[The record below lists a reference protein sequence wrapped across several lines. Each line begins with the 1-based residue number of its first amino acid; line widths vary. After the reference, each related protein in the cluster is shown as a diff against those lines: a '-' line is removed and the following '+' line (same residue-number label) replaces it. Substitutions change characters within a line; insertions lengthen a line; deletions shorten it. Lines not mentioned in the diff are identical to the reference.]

1 MIKTGAS
8 QTELAELM
16 KAALDEAA
24 NNLPFYMQTST
35 MKVVA
40 SRILSA
46 AANGVRDPIQL
57 RTAALMEID
66 DVEDQNDIYRCY
78 AQLQRLRLKV
88 EHAEAARAEI
98 RPERVAGLHV
108 RQRAGRISQRYR

>member
-24 NNLPFYMQTST
+24 NSLPFYMQTST

-57 RTAALMEID
+57 RKAALMEID
-66 DVEDQNDIYRCY
+66 EVEDQNDIYRCY
-78 AQLQRLRLKV
+78 AQLQRLRLQV
-88 EHAEAARAEI
+88 EQAE
-98 RPERVAGLHV
+98 VAGVQVAV
-108 RQRAGRISQRYR
+108 RPCTRRISQRYR